1 MYLLVFVGFHH
12 VTVDFCWVPSCICW
26 FLLGCI
32 MYLLVFIGLH
42 HVSVGFCWVTT
53 CICLFLGLH
62 LLLQVC
68 Q

>member
-1 MYLLVFVGFHH
+1 MYLLVFVGLHH
-12 VTVDFCWVPSCICW
+12 VTVGFCWVISHMLVVW
-26 FLLGCI
+26 DYI
-32 MYLLVFIGLH
+32 MYLLVFVGLH
-42 HVSVGFCWVTT
+42 RVAVGFCWDTA